1 MALHVSADGLLSVHD
16 KEDSKCP
23 PTPED
28 QDEGE
33 GAFHL
38 LPKSSPRL
46 PRRSSNDDLEA
57 GSGTEP
63 TSPLIPTSPSIGS
76 PRRRVSFADNF
87 GLELTAVKFYDEAEV
102 PDVPEAI
109 LDPLR
114 DETDDD
120 VMRRL
125 TLRFRSCDVMN
136 ATTNSTSPISPPST
150 CKGHLFLKPNFDVP
164 SSRSDLLAEV
174 RANQVALE
182 SVAVEEEDPLCVRIL
197 MRVHN
202 ICYQKTVFVR
212 RTFDGWASFYDL
224 LAEYVLDSN
233 DGATDQFAFRLSL
246 PPPLALEGTAMEFAV
261 RFETPFGSFWANNGQ
276 TNYSL
281 VCCWADDVDGIG
293 AAATPAAEEE
303 SADKN
308 LRSCLKTKSWEPSPE
323 TLQAEAI
330 ADGTEIKT
338 CKDMKVNDLGNSDP
352 LHPSNLKPSS
362 SMENFVPLQLM
373 VTSPTGEEKVLGG
386 GNENNRELRLQVGG
400 QEGTHAESPAD
411 TGEIKKLEKR
421 SRFSRNKRIAALCKK
436 MKDEGGMHPF
446 CHISL
451 DDVEGND
458 NTDDS
463 SSEATSPAANFEA
476 DSENNNVLD
485 NAGSMMHRDAD
496 SRNDNLATS
505 KDAADVVEPSADA
518 DQNEDPDRA
527 TRNETG
533 TAQRRVELAKM
544 TEVEVST
551 VQTVVRSELPV
562 ATKLDDDRSRVLVQ
576 NDEEVGG
583 EAAAA
588 SGDGPSSSSERG
600 AEGSAEGLMST
611 SRQEPATDFNMNM
624 PTDGDAAFE
633 SVVVVPPLA
642 ARRPSENAYSH
653 YESYEDLRIGGGS
666 ETTANPGECVDDS
679 PTSLGVDEGWDVEG
693 NRAAGA
699 DLPGTTAPGGSE
711 KDVQLNYS
719 KDDANEALEA
729 QADLDVCD
737 EPPQAPVNVDDHVA
751 AAAAE
756 RAAVTEC
763 DVSVQTEDASLYEEV
778 LPEDLKG
785 SEYLTEVPSMPLQAF
800 EIANVSYSTRLHER
814 RAPTEH
820 SECELDAADAVV
832 QHADEAL
839 VDFSRNSNELQ
850 HDSISYVHVG
860 GQLEESLCP
869 EEPVGMDI
877 SCDDVQF
884 GEELPAPRAYVLS
897 KEAALGEYES
907 VQEMHETSDDD
918 SRTPTN
924 VSQEHSPEV
933 CQGNEMAKGH
943 TETHLNPVSEDSWGD
958 YEIVEETPA
967 VESSTE
973 GVLLES
979 SDGKA
984 RAAPGAETVG
994 GFSCTPS
1001 DAAPLGHEHAGAAE
1015 AAEEWETAVKQTLS
1029 IQETPWVAD
1038 RPPLQKEP
1046 WVGGGVTQGVIVK
1059 SSPVSAKELDEGS
1072 ECVPARGMHA
1082 DREHE
1087 VPTEGLAGIAYPVD
1101 KQVQELLES
1110 SEMICSEPR
1119 PPESS
1124 EMICSEPRPLESSE
1138 IICSEPRLLDS
1149 SEMICSEPRLLESS
1163 EMICSEPRLLE
1174 SSEMICSEPRLL
1186 ESSEIICSEMIC
1198 SEPLLVE
1205 SSEIICSEMICS
1217 EPLLV
1222 ESSEMIC
1229 SEMICSE
1236 PLLVESSEICSEM
1249 ICSEPLLVE
1258 SSEIICSEPLLVESS
1273 EMICSEMICS
1283 EPLLVES
1290 SESICSEMICS
1301 EPLLVESSE
1310 IICSEPLLVESS
1322 EIICS
1327 EPLLVESSEM
1337 ICSEMIC
1344 SEPLLVE
1351 SSESICSEMI
1361 CSEPLLVES
1370 SEICSEMICSEPLLV
1385 ESSEII
1391 CSEPLLES
1399 SEMSCSEIICSEPL
1413 LESSEMICSDMIC
1426 SKSRL
1431 VETSEMIFS
1440 EPHVQLQDD
1449 PLFAAVPPKPSQ
1461 KDVSIAR
1468 DAVETVTDL
1477 VPNVEDNQCILQT
1490 AVLEQLK
1497 LVSLSNAEEEDNALD
1512 PFLKAANQ
1520 TLCITEA
1527 SPLPHQPIGDVVKV
1541 QKTTDIEQNFS
1552 VQETRPV
1559 AQEYPSYDFALQATV
1574 TESLPMSST
1583 PRVRHVHH
1591 KDTEEHENH
1600 PTDVLREEL
1609 QQQEEE
1615 QEEVD
1620 VQTAN
1625 VLVKKKTQISHLGE
1639 ESVKRYFESG
1649 DAEAHFPVAASDF
1662 NLQYEEVPLS
1672 EFMSDAAG
1680 LGEASPCEI
1689 NEEVSVASVIV
1700 EPGSCN
1706 LSDVEDDT
1714 ELDQDVEEAPDLEHY
1729 MEQFKPNHDFSD
1741 VTSNIQAIQEALLG
1755 AIRPLV
1761 DLPDSEEIEAV
1772 SSLVEPQLRDRGFES
1787 TEVTVWNRPFL
1798 EKFSAVESYV
1808 MTEQPGQLG
1817 ETPDLTP
1824 EIKYQHELEFPKAP
1838 NQTQWFPKTSAVPNE
1853 RVDEPKFKE
1862 TSFIEKTPP
1871 VERTHSLEEHW
1882 AADSSVTDDPAA
1894 GNGTQHDLTRREYVE
1909 DDEQTS
1915 ICETHVLLAEGTD
1928 NIDALAEP
1936 IITQEQLNRIVGM
1949 VEENVRR
1956 FLEANAGTLQASADD
1971 AGLAERCLPE
1981 GEEDG
1986 AGPCAQPEGGE
1997 MVPTA
2002 QLEDALGDELAEET
2016 NFESSAFKPPLKLND
2031 FETPSDAL
2039 AASSCTRVTRDLEA
2053 SADVVQPARLL
2064 LTSVAP
2070 AISTDDG
2077 AVTPELE
2084 SVDQWLLETPPLSR
2098 RRPASRIN
2106 EGRLDEDAV
2115 PQSPVEQHLTEE
2127 VKRVGEDVPA
2137 AGKRDEDV
2145 WDNDEDDGVDLRFEN
2160 QELDKDLEPRVAY
2173 EELNKD
2179 VDSFEEDKEKQY
2191 PERNVVDLQLEEE
2204 KADLK
2209 REQGV
2214 STGTIF
2220 LHSDPQV
2227 QLESG
2232 SVSGSVLAEPEV
2244 EVLPVCDEIEAVGV
2258 KRYVVEAGCDYILN
2272 VQDTVTDESLFEE
2285 AQVSQRPLNELPMS
2299 KREIY
2304 DLATKVDLDS
2314 ACDPSKS
2321 FGEEEQLR
2329 ETRLL
2334 TEVGEIRDI
2343 LQSMLVEVNQPV
2355 ERFTLRDSAE
2365 GKDALASIIEE
2376 CGETK
2381 EIVGHALRGIAD
2393 AGPEEGEE
2401 PRATEGSPPLEG
2413 DRHSSRQSRPD
2424 SSHAAQG
2431 LGDPEGCP
2439 GAATDGGG
2447 GDESAEQPVPDANKA
2462 RPKPRRPRPAFPTI
2476 IVNEVI
2482 PEEDESRAF
2491 VEDDDSP
2498 PGASGWDH
2506 VAAEPSGGGEVR
2518 PRRGW
2523 AVSATAVADASPSYK
2538 RLQQVFE
2545 KVLYFLA
2552 FVVFLVALYHYDI
2565 VVCCALY
2572 VVSLGVLYYEN
2583 EITES
2588 GHRQYQ
2594 PGE

>member
-1 MALHVSADGLLSVHD
+1 MALHMSADGLLSVHG

-28 QDEGE
+28 QDEGEE

-46 PRRSSNDDLEA
+46 PRRSSNDDLEV

-63 TSPLIPTSPSIGS
+63 TSPLIPTSPSMGS

-102 PDVPEAI
+102 PEVPEAI

-125 TLRFRSCDVMN
+125 TLRFRSCDVMS
-136 ATTNSTSPISPPST
+136 AATNSTSPISPPSA

-174 RANQVALE
+174 CANQVALE
-182 SVAVEEEDPLCVRIL
+182 SVTVEEEDPLCVRIL

-202 ICYQKTVFVR
+202 ICYQKAVFVR
-212 RTFDGWASFYDL
+212 RTFDGWTSFYDL

-246 PPPLALEGTAMEFAV
+246 PPLLALEGTAMEFAV

-293 AAATPAAEEE
+293 AAVTPAAEEE

-308 LRSCLKTKSWEPSPE
+308 LRSCLKTKSWEPSSE
-323 TLQAEAI
+323 TLQAEDI
-330 ADGTEIKT
+330 AD
-338 CKDMKVNDLGNSDP
+338 DMKVNDLGTSDP
-352 LHPSNLKPSS
+352 LHPSHLKPSS

-386 GNENNRELRLQVGG
+386 GNENNRELRLHVGG
-400 QEGTHAESPAD
+400 QEGTHAETPAD
-411 TGEIKKLEKR
+411 TGEIKKPEKR

-436 MKDEGGMHPF
+436 MKDEGGIHPF
-446 CHISL
+446 SHISL

-485 NAGSMMHRDAD
+485 NASSMMHRDAD
-496 SRNDNLATS
+496 SRNDNLASS
-505 KDAADVVEPSADA
+505 KDATDMVEPSADA
-518 DQNEDPDRA
+518 DRNEDPDRA

-533 TAQRRVELAKM
+533 AAQRRVELAKM

-583 EAAAA
+583 EAA
-588 SGDGPSSSSERG
+588 SGDGPSSASERG

-611 SRQEPATDFNMNM
+611 LRQEPAADFNMNM

-633 SVVVVPPLA
+633 SVVVVPPAA
-642 ARRPSENAYSH
+642 ARRPTENAYSH
-653 YESYEDLRIGGGS
+653 YESYEDLRIVGEA
-666 ETTANPGECVDDS
+666 ETTANPGECIDES

-693 NRAAGA
+693 NKAAGV
-699 DLPGTTAPGGSE
+699 DLPGTTAAGCSE

-729 QADLDVCD
+729 QAELDVCD
-737 EPPQAPVNVDDHVA
+737 EPQAPVDVDDHVV
-751 AAAAE
+751 AAAE

-778 LPEDLKG
+778 LPADLKG
-785 SEYLTEVPSMPLQAF
+785 SEYLTEVASMPLQAF
-800 EIANVSYSTRLHER
+800 EMANVSYSTRLHEH

-820 SECELDAADAVV
+820 SECELDTADAVV
-832 QHADEAL
+832 QHAKEAPA
-839 VDFSRNSNELQ
+839 DFGRNSNELQ
-850 HDSISYVHVG
+850 HDSISCVHVR
-860 GQLEESLCP
+860 GQLEESLRP
-869 EEPVGMDI
+869 EEPVGMDT
-877 SCDDVQF
+877 SCDDVQL
-884 GEELPAPRAYVLS
+884 GEELDPPCAYVLS
-897 KEAALGEYES
+897 KQAALGDYKL
-907 VQEMHETSDDD
+907 VQEMHETSDED
-918 SRTPTN
+918 SITPTN

-943 TETHLNPVSEDSWGD
+943 TETDLNPASEDSWED

-973 GVLLES
+973 GVLLDS

-984 RAAPGAETVG
+984 RAAPEAETVG
-994 GFSCTPS
+994 DFSCMPS
-1001 DAAPLGHEHAGAAE
+1001 DPTSLCHEHAGAAE
-1015 AAEEWETAVKQTLS
+1015 AAEERETAVEQTLP

-1038 RPPLQKEP
+1038 SPPLQKEP
-1046 WVGGGVTQGVIVK
+1046 WVTGVTQDVIVK

-1072 ECVPARGMHA
+1072 EWVPARGMHA

-1087 VPTEGLAGIAYPVD
+1087 VPAEGLAGIVYPVD
-1101 KQVQELLES
+1101 ELVQELLES
-1110 SEMICSEPR
+1110 SEMICSEP
-1119 PPESS
+1119 
-1124 EMICSEPRPLESSE
+1124 C
-1138 IICSEPRLLDS
+1138 
-1149 SEMICSEPRLLESS
+1149 LLESS
-1163 EMICSEPRLLE
+1163 EMICSEPLLVKSSEMICSEPLLE
-1174 SSEMICSEPRLL
+1174 SSEMICSETCSEMTCSEPRLL
-1186 ESSEIICSEMIC
+1186 
-1198 SEPLLVE
+1198 
-1205 SSEIICSEMICS
+1205 
-1217 EPLLV
+1217 

-1236 PLLVESSEICSEM
+1236 PLLLESSEMICSETCSEM
-1249 ICSEPLLVE
+1249 ICSEPRLLE
-1258 SSEIICSEPLLVESS
+1258 NAEMICSEIICSEPLLLESS
-1273 EMICSEMICS
+1273 EMICSETC
-1283 EPLLVES
+1283 
-1290 SESICSEMICS
+1290 
-1301 EPLLVESSE
+1301 SE
-1310 IICSEPLLVESS
+1310 IICSEPRLMENAEIICS

-1327 EPLLVESSEM
+1327 E
-1337 ICSEMIC
+1337 
-1344 SEPLLVE
+1344 
-1351 SSESICSEMI
+1351 
-1361 CSEPLLVES
+1361 
-1370 SEICSEMICSEPLLV
+1370 
-1385 ESSEII
+1385 
-1391 CSEPLLES
+1391 
-1399 SEMSCSEIICSEPL
+1399 ICSEPL
-1413 LESSEMICSDMIC
+1413 LESSEMICSETCSEMICSEPRLMENAEMIYSEIICSEICSEPLLLESSEMICSETCSEMICSEPRLMENAEMICSEIICSEICSEPLLLESSEMICSDMIC
-1426 SKSRL
+1426 SESRL
-1431 VETSEMIFS
+1431 VESSEMIFS

-1449 PLFAAVPPKPSQ
+1449 PLFAAVPPKPIQ

-1477 VPNVEDNQCILQT
+1477 VPSVEDNQCILQS
-1490 AVLEQLK
+1490 AVLEQLQ
-1497 LVSLSNAEEEDNALD
+1497 LDSLSNAEEEDNALD
-1512 PFLKAANQ
+1512 PFLKVANQ

-1541 QKTTDIEQNFS
+1541 QETTDIEQNFS

-1559 AQEYPSYDFALQATV
+1559 AQEYPSYNDFALQATV
-1574 TESLPMSST
+1574 TESLPTSST
-1583 PRVRHVHH
+1583 PRVCHVHH
-1591 KDTEEHENH
+1591 AVAEEHDNH

-1649 DAEAHFPVAASDF
+1649 DADAHFPVGASDL

-1672 EFMSDAAG
+1672 EFMSDAVG

-1706 LSDVEDDT
+1706 LSDVDDDA

-1741 VTSNIQAIQEALLG
+1741 VTLNIQAIQEALLG

-1772 SSLVEPQLRDRGFES
+1772 SSLVEPQPRDRGFES

-1798 EKFSAVESYV
+1798 ETFSAVESYV

-1824 EIKYQHELEFPKAP
+1824 EIKYQHELEFPKVP
-1838 NQTQWFPKTSAVPNE
+1838 IQTQWFPETSDVPNE
-1853 RVDEPKFKE
+1853 RVDELLKLKE
-1862 TSFIEKTPP
+1862 TSLIEKTPP
-1871 VERTHSLEEHW
+1871 EERTHSLEEHW

-1894 GNGTQHDLTRREYVE
+1894 GNGTQHDLTRGEYVE

-1915 ICETHVLLAEGTD
+1915 GCETHVLLAEGTD
-1928 NIDALAEP
+1928 KTDALAEP
-1936 IITQEQLNRIVGM
+1936 IITPEQLNRIVGM

-1956 FLEANAGTLQASADD
+1956 FLEANAATLQVSPDD

-1981 GEEDG
+1981 GEEDC
-1986 AGPCAQPEGGE
+1986 AGPCAQPEGEE

-2002 QLEDALGDELAEET
+2002 HLEDAQGDELAEET
-2016 NFESSAFKPPLKLND
+2016 NFESSAFKPPLKLAD
-2031 FETPSDAL
+2031 LETPWDAL
-2039 AASSCTRVTRDLEA
+2039 AVSSCTQGTRDLEA

-2070 AISTDDG
+2070 AVSKEDG

-2106 EGRLDEDAV
+2106 EGLLDEDAV

-2127 VKRVGEDVPA
+2127 VKRVGEDAPA
-2137 AGKRDEDV
+2137 AGEGDEDV

-2160 QELDKDLEPRVAY
+2160 QELYKDLEPRVAY

-2179 VDSFEEDKEKQY
+2179 VDSFEEDEEKQY
-2191 PERNVVDLQLEEE
+2191 PETNVVDLQLEEE

-2209 REQGV
+2209 REQAV

-2227 QLESG
+2227 QLQSL

-2244 EVLPVCDEIEAVGV
+2244 EVLPVCDEMEAVGV
-2258 KRYVVEAGCDYILN
+2258 KSNVLEAGCDYILN
-2272 VQDTVTDESLFEE
+2272 VQDTVADESLSEE
-2285 AQVSQRPLNELPMS
+2285 AQVSQGSLNELPMS
-2299 KREIY
+2299 KRGIY

-2314 ACDPSKS
+2314 ACDPSKA

-2365 GKDALASIIEE
+2365 GKDVLASIIEE

-2381 EIVGHALRGIAD
+2381 GIVGNALRGIAD
-2393 AGPEEGEE
+2393 DSPEEREE

-2413 DRHSSRQSRPD
+2413 DLHSSHHSRPD
-2424 SSHAAQG
+2424 SSHAAQAFG
-2431 LGDPEGCP
+2431 NSEGRP
-2439 GAATDGGG
+2439 GAAADGDG

-2491 VEDDDSP
+2491 VEDDDSS

-2506 VAAEPSGGGEVR
+2506 VAAEPSGGGGEVR
-2518 PRRGW
+2518 QRRGW
-2523 AVSATAVADASPSYK
+2523 VESATAVASDVSPSYK